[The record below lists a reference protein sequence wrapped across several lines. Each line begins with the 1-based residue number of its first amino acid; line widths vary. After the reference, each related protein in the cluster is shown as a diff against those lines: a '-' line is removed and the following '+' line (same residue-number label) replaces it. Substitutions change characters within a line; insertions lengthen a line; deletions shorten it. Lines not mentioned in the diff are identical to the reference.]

1 MPKENY
7 KSSDSAIKQIK
18 LSTLRHDLRTPVNHI
33 IGYSELLIEEDNGKW
48 GDDLK
53 RICSGG
59 RELLSLINYYFD
71 EENFD
76 PQKIS
81 ETSTIVKLRTPVTQI
96 IGYCELLLEEVEDS
110 ITTEILSDLKRVH
123 KAAES
128 WLDMMESTLFPLAN
142 GELSIKNEIN
152 SEEPPKAI
160 KTRISNASNV
170 KGNILWIIGKSE
182 ANDELEIVLESQGY
196 NLKIAQSIKNANSL
210 IQKESF
216 DLILLS
222 NNPVDSSPD
231 QFVSEI
237 AKNAEYRNVSI
248 ILITLLD
255 QIDTVT
261 KSIKSRV
268 DCILSIPLDIAHSLR
283 LINRQLSEKLLRE
296 SNDSLTGRVLVVDD
310 DENNRDVLTKRLQRA
325 GHAVTASSSAEMAME
340 ILLEMEFDV
349 ILLDMIMPGM
359 NGDEALNQIKQNRQL
374 HNIPVIMISGLD
386 QIDGIVRCIEMGAE
400 DYLPK
405 PFDPILL
412 KARINAAIEKKQL
425 RDQEKVH
432 LDEIETEKAKSDS
445 LLLNILPA
453 TIAAQLK
460 DSEQVI
466 ANNFESVSIVFADL
480 VGFTKY
486 SQQTNPKDLVVLL
499 NQIFTEFDEAAAL
512 FGIEKIKTIGDAY
525 MAASGL
531 PIPNDSHAKSAVLFG
546 QEVLERL
553 KMVCRECDIQMGIR
567 VGIHSGPVTAGIIG
581 KKKFIYDVWG
591 DTVNVASRMESQGQQ
606 GRIQITDSTAEL
618 LNGYFMLNEKR
629 QLKVKGR
636 GIVETYFVE
645 Y

>member
-1 MPKENY
+1 
-7 KSSDSAIKQIK
+7 
-18 LSTLRHDLRTPVNHI
+18 
-33 IGYSELLIEEDNGKW
+33 
-48 GDDLK
+48 
-53 RICSGG
+53 
-59 RELLSLINYYFD
+59 LLSLINYYFD

-160 KTRISNASNV
+160 KTHIPNTSNV

-231 QFVSEI
+231 QFVSDI

-296 SNDSLTGRVLVVDD
+296 SN
-310 DENNRDVLTKRLQRA
+310 
-325 GHAVTASSSAEMAME
+325 
-340 ILLEMEFDV
+340 
-349 ILLDMIMPGM
+349 
-359 NGDEALNQIKQNRQL
+359 
-374 HNIPVIMISGLD
+374 
-386 QIDGIVRCIEMGAE
+386 
-400 DYLPK
+400 
-405 PFDPILL
+405 
-412 KARINAAIEKKQL
+412 
-425 RDQEKVH
+425 
-432 LDEIETEKAKSDS
+432 
-445 LLLNILPA
+445 
-453 TIAAQLK
+453 
-460 DSEQVI
+460 
-466 ANNFESVSIVFADL
+466 
-480 VGFTKY
+480 
-486 SQQTNPKDLVVLL
+486 
-499 NQIFTEFDEAAAL
+499 
-512 FGIEKIKTIGDAY
+512 
-525 MAASGL
+525 
-531 PIPNDSHAKSAVLFG
+531 
-546 QEVLERL
+546 
-553 KMVCRECDIQMGIR
+553 
-567 VGIHSGPVTAGIIG
+567 
-581 KKKFIYDVWG
+581 
-591 DTVNVASRMESQGQQ
+591 
-606 GRIQITDSTAEL
+606 
-618 LNGYFMLNEKR
+618 
-629 QLKVKGR
+629 
-636 GIVETYFVE
+636 
-645 Y
+645 